1 VLQCRHKAPPI
12 SDLQRNTSLFCCIGG
27 APYLL
32 RREPAGFL
40 AQDGHSRI
48 HRLGD
53 QLNMKSAGS
62 RHDDAVEAP
71 GTQHGAKIGMN
82 RNFWSG

>member
-1 VLQCRHKAPPI
+1 MPARSAANIRSVAEHLAF
-12 SDLQRNTSLFCCIGG
+12 S
-27 APYLL
+27 L
-32 RREPAGFL
+32 RRRHCVFVASLSPQGFSHRTATPAST
-40 AQDGHSRI
+40 A
-48 HRLGD
+48 LGD